1 MIRAL
6 IAFLRALSR
15 TWSPGWAGMARASQ
29 SHAAASTHRAR
40 YDLFRA
46 LGHGHTEALRR
57 AGGDPAP

>member
-6 IAFLRALSR
+6 IAFLR

-29 SHAAASTHRAR
+29 SHAAASAHRAR

-46 LGHGHTEALRR
+46 LGHGHAEALRR
-57 AGGDPAP
+57 ADGEPAP